1 MITTSEIIDY
11 SNHEFF
17 LFEDKKDVLT
27 YESYDDLFHVT
38 NLSSYKEII
47 NLESG
52 YVRKDKNIR
61 TQWEITYE
69 IQIIE
74 LILSQLISTRSQRGI
89 NELGTV
95 WKWLAGTPDHDNF
108 IKIQNKI
115 NDLIENNNQQ
125 FIINS
130 KLFKEIKSL
139 SDHFKNIF
147 IDQELPLR
155 KHRLRLLTFDLQNI
169 IDTITLAKI
178 DLFNTKILNN
188 EDIKEILDHEQQPVL
203 IADLMDISIFKI
215 VLHKKLLIIYIKY
228 HGGITNRCEIY
239 YARSISHND
248 GKLLISNQVAKCEN
262 TFYEISNFKNELFN
276 NYCTISKD
284 KTGFTRLLNGDISIC
299 NTILEKNKNIDII
312 QEGAILINGN
322 NIVNDSHLNGSYL
335 ITFNGTTTI
344 NNISYTSSENK
355 ILEYITTNQPL

>member
-17 LFEDKKDVLT
+17 LFKDKKDVLT

-38 NLSSYKEII
+38 NLSFYKEII

-52 YVRKDKNIR
+52 HVRKDKNTR

-95 WKWLAGTPDHDNF
+95 WKSLAGTPKHDDF
-108 IKIQNKI
+108 IKIQNKK

-178 DLFNTKILNN
+178 DLFNLY
-188 EDIKEILDHEQQPVL
+188 
-203 IADLMDISIFKI
+203 
-215 VLHKKLLIIYIKY
+215 LLQ
-228 HGGITNRCEIY
+228 T
-239 YARSISHND
+239 
-248 GKLLISNQVAKCEN
+248 
-262 TFYEISNFKNELFN
+262 
-276 NYCTISKD
+276 
-284 KTGFTRLLNGDISIC
+284 
-299 NTILEKNKNIDII
+299 
-312 QEGAILINGN
+312 
-322 NIVNDSHLNGSYL
+322 
-335 ITFNGTTTI
+335 
-344 NNISYTSSENK
+344 
-355 ILEYITTNQPL
+355 

>member
-1 MITTSEIIDY
+1 
-11 SNHEFF
+11 
-17 LFEDKKDVLT
+17 
-27 YESYDDLFHVT
+27 
-38 NLSSYKEII
+38 
-47 NLESG
+47 
-52 YVRKDKNIR
+52 
-61 TQWEITYE
+61 
-69 IQIIE
+69 
-74 LILSQLISTRSQRGI
+74 
-89 NELGTV
+89 
-95 WKWLAGTPDHDNF
+95 
-108 IKIQNKI
+108 
-115 NDLIENNNQQ
+115 
-125 FIINS
+125 
-130 KLFKEIKSL
+130 
-139 SDHFKNIF
+139 
-147 IDQELPLR
+147 
-155 KHRLRLLTFDLQNI
+155 
-169 IDTITLAKI
+169 
-178 DLFNTKILNN
+178 
-188 EDIKEILDHEQQPVL
+188 
-203 IADLMDISIFKI
+203 MDISIFKI

-228 HGGITNRCEIY
+228 HGGITNRYEIY

-248 GKLLISNQVAKCEN
+248 GKLLISNQAAKCEN